1 MSGIKIAT
9 RDAVGPALVE
19 LGEENDDIVVLDAK
33 PCESTKT
40 VAFKKRFP
48 SRFFDCRK
56 WHSWSYKK
64 VPDEEEFYLA
74 KK

>member
-40 VAFKKRFP
+40 VAFKKKFP
-48 SRFFDCRK
+48 SRFFDCK
-56 WHSWSYKK
+56 IAKSSIVEVIKK
-64 VPDEEEFYLA
+64 FLM
-74 KK
+74 KKSFI